1 MSLPLVFV
9 HGWAFGPEFWAPLR
23 RELGAREA
31 LTLDLGYFGP
41 ENLNLPDEP
50 FVAVGHSLGLL
61 WLLRHAPDRLAAL
74 VSLGGFGRFGVPA
87 GPTRAMRR
95 GLSRDPAQVIAA
107 FHQAC
112 ALPDDLTLDTTHIA
126 EARPEQL
133 AQGLDWLL
141 QWDERPALEV
151 FSRPLLALAAADDAI
166 VPPDLSRASFPHG
179 LIMLESGG
187 HAFPASKSAQCARH
201 IAPFLESACL

>member
-9 HGWAFGPEFWAPLR
+9 HGWAFGPDFWTPLQ
-23 RELGAREA
+23 RELAVRDA
-31 LTLDLGYFGP
+31 LTLDLGFFGP
-41 ENLNLPDEP
+41 ENLDLPGEL

-61 WLLRHAPDRLAAL
+61 WLLRHAQDRLAAL
-74 VSLGGFGRFGVPA
+74 VSLGGFGRFDVPA

-95 GLSRDPAQVIAA
+95 GLSRAPAQVISA

-112 ALPDDLTLDTTHIA
+112 ALPDELAPGNAALA
-126 EARPEQL
+126 EARPDHL
-133 AQGLDWLL
+133 AQGLDCLL
-141 QWDERPALEV
+141 QWDERPALQA
-151 FSRPLLALAAADDAI
+151 FKRPLLALAAADDAI
-166 VPPDLSRASFPHG
+166 VPSDLSRTSFPEG

-187 HAFPASKSAQCARH
+187 HAFPASRPAQCSLH